1 MVTMDSDRAVVMVTV
16 GDEGAVCGRQQDEV
30 FLSRNHTVKILVVI
44 FVH

>member
-1 MVTMDSDRAVVMVTV
+1 MDDHRMVAMLTV
-16 GDEGAVCGRQQDEV
+16 GDEGPICGWQQDEV